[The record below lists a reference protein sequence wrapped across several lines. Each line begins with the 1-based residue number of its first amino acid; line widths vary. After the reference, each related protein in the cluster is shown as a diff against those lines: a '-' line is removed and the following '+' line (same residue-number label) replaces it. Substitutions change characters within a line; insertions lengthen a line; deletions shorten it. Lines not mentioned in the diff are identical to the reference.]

1 MSPMTVAAA
10 WLLRAGDERGNCG
23 HQTESTVVREMA
35 QEARWRGFQTARQRE
50 GLERGPPA
58 LFRSWNAVRLW
69 NRGRWGLS
77 HFLSG
82 ICPVGPFWVVRREGP
97 GPGGPREGW
106 YPGVDRLAREEPGS
120 LGGDPP
126 LLTCRCSRSSSSF
139 TFSTWAASAVESRS
153 TWCLGGAGRKM
164 KGLSLWDWP
173 FTLPRWEA
181 GGVEQPGIPR
191 LGSDPLAEQEK
202 A

>member
-126 LLTCRCSRSSSSF
+126 PSDLQVLQVLQLLHLLYLGCIGSGESEHLVPGRSRKEDEGPEPLGLAIHPPQVGGGGRGAAWNPQAGLRSS
-139 TFSTWAASAVESRS
+139 
-153 TWCLGGAGRKM
+153 G
-164 KGLSLWDWP
+164 
-173 FTLPRWEA
+173 
-181 GGVEQPGIPR
+181 
-191 LGSDPLAEQEK
+191 
-202 A
+202 